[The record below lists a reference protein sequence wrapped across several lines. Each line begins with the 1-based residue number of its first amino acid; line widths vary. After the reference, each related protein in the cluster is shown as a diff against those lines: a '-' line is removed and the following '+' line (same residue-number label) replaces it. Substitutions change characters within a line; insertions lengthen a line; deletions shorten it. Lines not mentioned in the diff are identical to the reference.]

1 MQVQKRTNKKK
12 RQIHPRWM
20 GKLGVHV
27 SFEEFK
33 EVKVWC
39 ETCDASTWHS
49 RVLRYMKQLNYEFL
63 PCDYPTSKQSILL
76 KCNRCGRLEKNIK
89 KLAYGLNHYGGIK

>member
-1 MQVQKRTNKKK
+1 MLVHKRRNKKK

-20 GKLGVHV
+20 GKLGGHV

-39 ETCDASTWHS
+39 ETCDGSTWHS
-49 RVLRYMKQLNYEFL
+49 RVLCYMKQVNNEYV
-63 PCDYPTSKQSILL
+63 PCDYPTSKRSILL
-76 KCNRCGRLEKNIK
+76 KCNRCGRLEKNMK
-89 KLAYGLNHYGGIK
+89 KLAYGRNHYGGIK